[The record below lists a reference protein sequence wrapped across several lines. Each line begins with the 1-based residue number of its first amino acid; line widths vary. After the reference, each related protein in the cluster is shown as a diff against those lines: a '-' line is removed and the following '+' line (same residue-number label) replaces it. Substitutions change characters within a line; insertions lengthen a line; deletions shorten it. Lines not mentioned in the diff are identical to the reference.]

1 MSTIILNRMY
11 AGDYLDENIGHE
23 VINLFKDDNGSNY
36 IYINPHGDINRE
48 SNDSVKAI
56 LLVKH
61 VEKGV
66 LEVVAK
72 AEHLQQVYYKKNNRQ
87 EEINNQLEY
96 IKNNQITYGD
106 VLLSDI
112 YDNGYNEILIT
123 FKTDKL
129 RTVKKPLFII
139 EDESKRYKYENH
151 YFLPERHG
159 IGTRSLRFYYSEKD
173 FPQDYKVFK
182 QLLNDS
188 RIWNNENTTKEIDL
202 DEIYTYESHEGFL
215 SVIKRES
222 DELVFS
228 NLFSYIFNN
237 KIDVFKDFVKEVLEV
252 DNFTTDYNI
261 YREKDDIDLLIE
273 TDDSVIIIENKI
285 GSDINGV
292 KSKSSGKIESQ
303 LSKYVKIAN
312 DKYDDKELYFYL
324 FAPDYNIINLDI
336 YENGDEYT
344 LVNYSQIYDFYF
356 KNAGKML
363 NVKYFKEF
371 LDALYIHTMTTDN
384 SNFEKMKKQFI
395 KSILELKKEDWLIFY
410 NLVKIE
416 MRLYLLLFVPHL
428 NLVLHLIE

>member
-129 RTVKKPLFII
+129 RTVKKPLFI
-139 EDESKRYKYENH
+139 
-151 YFLPERHG
+151 
-159 IGTRSLRFYYSEKD
+159 
-173 FPQDYKVFK
+173 
-182 QLLNDS
+182 
-188 RIWNNENTTKEIDL
+188 
-202 DEIYTYESHEGFL
+202 
-215 SVIKRES
+215 
-222 DELVFS
+222 
-228 NLFSYIFNN
+228 
-237 KIDVFKDFVKEVLEV
+237 KIL
-252 DNFTTDYNI
+252 
-261 YREKDDIDLLIE
+261 
-273 TDDSVIIIENKI
+273 
-285 GSDINGV
+285 
-292 KSKSSGKIESQ
+292 
-303 LSKYVKIAN
+303 
-312 DKYDDKELYFYL
+312 
-324 FAPDYNIINLDI
+324 
-336 YENGDEYT
+336 
-344 LVNYSQIYDFYF
+344 
-356 KNAGKML
+356 
-363 NVKYFKEF
+363 
-371 LDALYIHTMTTDN
+371 
-384 SNFEKMKKQFI
+384 
-395 KSILELKKEDWLIFY
+395 
-410 NLVKIE
+410 
-416 MRLYLLLFVPHL
+416 
-428 NLVLHLIE
+428 